1 MTDDIDHQPRVWTCP
16 EHQVEYGP
24 DRIGERGYRM
34 DSHCPDCDREYR
46 RAERDIQAAHQRYEH
61 WKHSSGIPTRYRCA
75 VPANIQP
82 LSPSAKSLRAA
93 VQAYCSDIR
102 ARYES
107 GAGLVLIGPP
117 GLGKTLALA
126 AVVNEACKVYRG
138 PVYVTW
144 PDALASLKAGI
155 AGGKGDARRDAVDR
169 LRDAPFLA
177 LDEVAGVRD
186 ASDFDHSE
194 LFGLIDYRYRE
205 ELPTLVAA
213 NATAAQFQGMVGER
227 VADRLRETGPQLVL
241 TGESQRGKASLD
253 GVPAFEE
260 PASSLT
266 VRVHTQGA
274 WRERT
279 ITVRDGRISA

>member
-1 MTDDIDHQPRVWTCP
+1 MTDNTENTPRIWTCP
-16 EHQVEYGP
+16 EHEIEYGP
-24 DRIGERGYRM
+24 DRIGERGHRM
-34 DSHCPDCDREYR
+34 DWHCPACDREYR

-61 WKHSSGIPTRYRCA
+61 WKHSSGIPSRYWCA
-75 VPANIQP
+75 VPASIQP

-102 ARYES
+102 GRYEA
-107 GAGLVLIGPP
+107 GAGMVLIGPP

-126 AVVNEACKVYRG
+126 AIINEACKVYRG

-155 AGGKGDARRDAVDR
+155 GGAKGDPRREAVDS

-194 LFGLIDYRYRE
+194 LFGLVDYRYRE

-213 NATAAQFQGMVGER
+213 NATAAQFPGMVGER
-227 VADRLRETGPQLVL
+227 IADRLRETGPQLVL
-241 TGESQRGKASLD
+241 TGESQRGKAVLD
-253 GVPAFEE
+253 GGPAFEE
-260 PASSLT
+260 PEST
-266 VRVHTQGA
+266 VKVRIHTQGA

-279 ITVRDGRISA
+279 ITMRDGRLAA

>member
-1 MTDDIDHQPRVWTCP
+1 MTEDTDNQPRVWTCP

-24 DRIGERGYRM
+24 DRIGERGHRM
-34 DSHCPDCDREYR
+34 DWHCPDCERER
-46 RAERDIQAAHQRYEH
+46 FRTERALQAEHQRYEH
-61 WKHSSGIPTRYRCA
+61 WKHSSGVPTRYRCA
-75 VPANIQP
+75 VPASIQP

-93 VQAYCSDIR
+93 VQAYTSDLR
-102 ARYES
+102 ARYDAGS
-107 GAGLVLIGPP
+107 GLVLIGPP

-126 AVVNEACKVYRG
+126 AIINEACKVYRG
-138 PVYVTW
+138 PVYATW

-155 AGGKGDARRDAVDR
+155 GGAKGDPRREAVDS
-169 LRDAPFLA
+169 LRDAPLLA

-213 NATAAQFQGMVGER
+213 NATAAQFPGMVGER
-227 VADRLRETGPQLVL
+227 IADRLRETGPQLVL
-241 TGESQRGKASLD
+241 TGESQRGKAVL
-253 GVPAFEE
+253 GGGPAFEE
-260 PASSLT
+260 PEST
-266 VRVHTQGA
+266 VKVRVHTQGA

-279 ITVRDGRISA
+279 ITMRGGRLAA

>member
-1 MTDDIDHQPRVWTCP
+1 MTDDTDNQPRIWTCP
-16 EHQVEYGP
+16 EHKVEYGP

-34 DSHCPDCDREYR
+34 DWHCPDCDRAYR

-61 WKHSSGIPTRYRCA
+61 WKHSSGIPSRYWCA
-75 VPANIQP
+75 VPASIQP
-82 LSPSAKSLRAA
+82 ISPSAKSLRAA

-102 ARYES
+102 GRYEA
-107 GAGLVLIGPP
+107 GAGMVLIGPP

-126 AVVNEACKVYRG
+126 AIINEACKVYRG

-155 AGGKGDARRDAVDR
+155 GGAKGDPRRETVDS
-169 LRDAPFLA
+169 LRNAPFLA

-213 NATAAQFQGMVGER
+213 NATAAQFPGMVGER
-227 VADRLRETGPQLVL
+227 IADRLRETGPQLVL
-241 TGESQRGKASLD
+241 TGDSQRGKALLD
-253 GVPAFEE
+253 GGPAFDE
-260 PASSLT
+260 PEST
-266 VRVHTQGA
+266 VKVRIHTQGA

-279 ITVRDGRISA
+279 ITMRDGRLAA

>member
-1 MTDDIDHQPRVWTCP
+1 MKDDTDNQPRVWTCP
-16 EHQVEYGP
+16 AHQVEYGP

-34 DSHCPDCDREYR
+34 DWHCPDCDREYR

-61 WKHSSGIPTRYRCA
+61 WKHTSGIPARYRCA
-75 VPANIQP
+75 VPASIQA
-82 LSPSAKSLRAA
+82 LSPSAKSLRTA

-126 AVVNEACKVYRG
+126 AIINEACGVYRG

-144 PDALASLKAGI
+144 PDALMTLKAGF
-155 AGGKGDARRDAVDR
+155 GGAKDDPRREAVER

-177 LDEVAGVRD
+177 LDEITGVRE
-186 ASDFDHSE
+186 ASEFDHGE

-205 ELPTLVAA
+205 ELPTVVAA
-213 NATAAQFQGMVGER
+213 NATAAQFPGLVGER
-227 VADRLRETGPQLVL
+227 VADRFRETGPQLVL
-241 TGESQRGKASLD
+241 TGESQRGKAIIA
-253 GVPAFEE
+253 GAPALEE
-260 PASSLT
+260 PASSIK
-266 VRVHTQGA
+266 VRTHNQGT

-279 ITVRDGRISA
+279 ITFRDGRIAA

>member
-1 MTDDIDHQPRVWTCP
+1 MTNNTDSQPRIWTCL

-34 DSHCPDCDREYR
+34 DWHCPHCERER
-46 RAERDIQAAHQRYEH
+46 FRTERALQDEHLRYEH
-61 WKHSSGIPTRYRCA
+61 WKHSSGIPTRYRSA
-75 VPANIQP
+75 VPASIQP

-102 ARYES
+102 GRYEA
-107 GAGLVLIGPP
+107 GAGMVLIGPP

-126 AVVNEACKVYRG
+126 AIINEACKVYRG
-138 PVYVTW
+138 PVYATW

-155 AGGKGDARRDAVDR
+155 GGAKGDPRREAVDS

-213 NATAAQFQGMVGER
+213 NSTAAQFPGLVGER
-227 VADRLRETGPQLVL
+227 VADRLQETGPQLVL
-241 TGESQRGKASLD
+241 TGSSQRGKAVID
-253 GVPAFEE
+253 GPPAFEE
-260 PASSLT
+260 PASSMK
-266 VRVHTQGA
+266 VRIHSQGA
-274 WRERT
+274 WHERT
-279 ITVRDGRISA
+279 INFRDGRIAA